1 MADFDREEIA
11 AVLDD
16 FAKKVIQQ
24 ARRNLTIFSGNK
36 TRALHKSFRRDLN
49 VFKDIINVVI
59 YGEDYWKYQNYGVG
73 GTVSSPIGLKADSTG
88 HRFRFIS
95 KKGKTGLKGMPPP
108 GAFKTDKIN
117 RPVSDSRAFATA
129 VKIFKHGFK
138 PTEFFTRP
146 FDTAF
151 KKLVKDV
158 DKAYGLDVEKFIK
171 KKLKKSK

>member
-1 MADFDREEIA
+1 MADFDREEIV

-36 TRALHKSFRRDLN
+36 TKALHKSFKRDIK
-49 VFKDIINVVI
+49 VFKNAISTSIFAL
-59 YGEDYWKYQNYGVG
+59 DYWKFPNYGVKG
-73 GTVSSPIGLKADSTG
+73 IVSGKSLSG
-88 HRFRFIS
+88 FRFKS
-95 KKGKTGLKGMPPP
+95 KGGKTGLKGMPPP

-129 VKIFKHGFK
+129 VTVFKFGIK
-138 PTEFFTRP
+138 PTEFFSKP
-146 FDTAF
+146 FETAF

-171 KKLKKSK
+171 IKIKENK